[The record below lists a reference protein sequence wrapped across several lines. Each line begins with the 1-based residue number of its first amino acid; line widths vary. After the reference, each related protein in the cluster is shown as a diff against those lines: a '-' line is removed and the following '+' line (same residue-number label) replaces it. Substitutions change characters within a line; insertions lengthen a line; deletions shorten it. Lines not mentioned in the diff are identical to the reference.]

1 MNTICMTANERYLRE
16 QIAIMTGLLAQMADG
31 YAMARIRIQ
40 IGQLEAALH
49 TCSPT

>member
-1 MNTICMTANERYLRE
+1 MKTVRMSSNERYLKE

-40 IGQLEAALH
+40 IRQLEAAL
-49 TCSPT
+49 SASQPT